1 MAETPDPG
9 RTAQPA
15 ATETAIRVENVSK
28 HYPLWTS
35 PRARLNHS
43 LLGGVRQLV
52 PSGTGL
58 AQRLDARRS
67 AMVSSFHALEDV
79 SLEIRKGESWGVIGV
94 NGSGKSTLL
103 KIISGNLRPTTGRV
117 EVEGKVGRLDY
128 SSGLNGNFTGRENI
142 YMKAAIMGMTRD
154 EIDRKIDS
162 ILQFADIGDFIDQ
175 PVKTYSS
182 GMQARLGFGII
193 AHMETDILISDE
205 ALAVGDAFF
214 VQKCMHYIRGFLKR
228 GTFLYVTHSTN
239 DVISLCQKA
248 IWLEHGQV
256 QMIGPAKAV
265 AEEYLS
271 SQAMERSQRLSIVR
285 QAREKNAAP
294 AQEPARAPQPVQAAN
309 VRVLAQP
316 EIAHIQDAHPHRPP
330 RDQRKD
336 FINGSNL
343 RNDIEVPDFEMDD
356 GIGVGGAKILTVK
369 LLDQAGAPLSWVVG
383 GEPVRLYIEA
393 RAERDLENPLM
404 GFQVRDRLGQ
414 SLFADNTYLVTL
426 GQPLAVSSDRLV
438 RAQFDFQMPLL
449 PKGEYAVRVAIQD
462 GTQDEAEMLHCIT
475 SALVFRSQTA
485 GPRHGIIGIPME
497 RIAIDVQEAGD
508 APKAAAKQKHQ

>member
-248 IWLEHGQV
+248 IWLEHGEV
-256 QMIGPAKAV
+256 RAIGSAKEV
-265 AEEYLS
+265 AEDYLASKSIERSKKFLASSGQSQETAEAAHRKGDTETSLS
-271 SQAMERSQRLSIVR
+271 SGDLAH
-285 QAREKNAAP
+285 AASKG
-294 AQEPARAPQPVQAAN
+294 
-309 VRVLAQP
+309 RVVEQP
-316 EIAHIQDAHPHRPP
+316 ELARLTDSRVP
-330 RDQRKD
+330 RTVVDGRLKWLNATQW
-336 FINGSNL
+336 
-343 RNDIEVPDFEMDD
+343 RNDIEIPDLPMDK
-356 GIGVGGAKILTVK
+356 GIGVGGARLESVT
-369 LLDQAGAPLSWVVG
+369 LRDNDDNRLSWIVG
-383 GEPVRLYIEA
+383 ADLARLVIVA
-393 RAERDLENPLM
+393 RAERDIGQVMM

-414 SLFADNTYLVTL
+414 VLFADNTHLVTL
-426 GQPLAVSSDRLV
+426 ERPVSVKKDELA
-438 RAQFDFQMPLL
+438 AAEFEFQMPML
-449 PKGEYAVRVAIQD
+449 PVGEYVVRASIFD
-462 GTQDEAEMLHCIT
+462 GTENEAAMLHLVQ
-475 SALVFRSQTA
+475 SALVFRSVTS
-485 GPRHGIIGIPME
+485 GSRHGLVGVPMKSI
-497 RIAIDVQEAGD
+497 RLEALEVVD
-508 APKAAAKQKHQ
+508 D